1 MPLHPLINF
10 EIQRYHQ
17 KESKFKD
24 VYLNCLPEIKDWE
37 YVINLDEHE
46 REKGKNLLDYTIL
59 FPPNRISKEG

>member
-24 VYLNCLPEIKDWE
+24 VYLNCLPEIKDGE
-37 YVINLDEHE
+37 YVINLGEHE
-46 REKGKNLLDYTIL
+46 LIACHFTGLYVKGADIT
-59 FPPNRISKEG
+59 

>member
-1 MPLHPLINF
+1 MPFHPLINF

-24 VYLNCLPEIKDWE
+24 VYLNCLPEIKDGE

-46 REKGKNLLDYTIL
+46 REKQKNLLDYTIL

>member
-24 VYLNCLPEIKDWE
+24 VYLNCLPEIKDEE

>member
-1 MPLHPLINF
+1 MPFHPLINF

-24 VYLNCLPEIKDWE
+24 VYLNCLPEIKDGE
-37 YVINLDEHE
+37 YVINLDEHG

>member
-24 VYLNCLPEIKDWE
+24 VYLNCLPEIKDGE
-37 YVINLDEHE
+37 YVINVDEHE

>member
-24 VYLNCLPEIKDWE
+24 VYLNCLPEIKDGE

-46 REKGKNLLDYTIL
+46 REKQKNLLDYTIL

>member
-1 MPLHPLINF
+1 MPFHPLINF

-24 VYLNCLPEIKDWE
+24 VYLNCLPEIKDGE

-46 REKGKNLLDYTIL
+46 RDKGQNLLDYTIL